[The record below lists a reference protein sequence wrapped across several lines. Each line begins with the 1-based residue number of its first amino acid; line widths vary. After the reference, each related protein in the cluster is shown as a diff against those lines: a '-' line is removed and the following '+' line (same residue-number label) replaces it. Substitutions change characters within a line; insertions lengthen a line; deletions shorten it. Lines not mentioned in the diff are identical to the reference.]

1 MSALVSGA
9 GNVEHAHVQTA
20 RAVLPEETPWTSEN
34 VLSAVL
40 PLGNAGHC
48 GISLRRDTIDA
59 YIRVGAVD
67 SVGEATAH
75 AVLLGG
81 RAGDDRKHGE
91 SRDEEHVVGTKGATE
106 RSGETK

>member
-1 MSALVSGA
+1 MVFSSPVMSALVSEA
-9 GNVEHAHVQTA
+9 GSAGHAHVQTA

-40 PLGNAGHC
+40 PLGKAGHC
-48 GISLRRDTIDA
+48 GVSLRRDGIDA
-59 YIRVGAVD
+59 YIRVDAVD
-67 SVGEATAH
+67 GVGEAAAH

-91 SRDEEHVVGTKGATE
+91 SRDEEHVYGGG
-106 RSGETK
+106 RSD